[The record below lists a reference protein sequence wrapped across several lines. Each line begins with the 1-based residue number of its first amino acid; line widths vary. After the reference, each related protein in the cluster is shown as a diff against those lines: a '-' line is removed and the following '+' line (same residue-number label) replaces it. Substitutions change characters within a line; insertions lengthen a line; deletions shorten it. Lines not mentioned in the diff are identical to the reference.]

1 MQCSV
6 IIPTFR
12 DNRIAAALAS
22 LSIQKNIQLEVI
34 VVDGANEPEAF
45 QSLPT
50 YSFPITFIH
59 EKDNGVYD
67 AMNKGIS
74 KAQGTWIYILGSDD
88 VLANDNTL
96 SNLISR
102 CSQADIV
109 FGNVEN
115 TGLSHSATT
124 KIHIPSFPNGMIWK
138 HTLHQQG
145 VIYKRSLFQER
156 TFNTDYKILGDYE
169 FHFHLKNKNL
179 KVEYVNE
186 TVAQCDAN
194 GLSKRYVW
202 KLYAE
207 EIRLKKEHL
216 NVLEWLLVVPFVI
229 SKYVFKKLTK

>member
-1 MQCSV
+1 MQCTV
-6 IIPTFR
+6 VIPTFR
-12 DNRIAAALAS
+12 DARIAQALDSIAS
-22 LSIQKNIQLEVI
+22 QKNIQLEVVI
-34 VVDGANEPEAF
+34 VDGANEPAAF
-45 QSLPT
+45 QSLPS
-50 YSFPITFIH
+50 YPFPITFIH

-67 AMNKGIS
+67 AMNKGIAVA
-74 KAQGTWIYILGSDD
+74 KCEWIYLLGSDD
-88 VLANDNTL
+88 VLANENTL

-102 CSQADIV
+102 GTQADVV

-124 KIHIPSFPNGMIWK
+124 KIHTPSFPHGMIWK

-156 TFNTDYKILGDYE
+156 TFNTDYKILADYE
-169 FHFHLKNKNL
+169 FHFHLKNKNV

-186 TVAQCDAN
+186 TVARCDAN

-207 EIRLKKEHL
+207 EIRLKNDYL
-216 NVLEWLLVVPFVI
+216 NAVQMFVVVPFVVA
-229 SKYVFKKLTK
+229 KYLFKKLTK

>member
-6 IIPTFR
+6 VIPTFR

-102 CSQADIV
+102 GSQADII

-229 SKYVFKKLTK
+229 SKYVFKNLTK

>member
-45 QSLPT
+45 QSLPS
-50 YSFPITFIH
+50 YPFPITFIH

-102 CSQADIV
+102 GSQADII

>member
-6 IIPTFR
+6 VIPTFR

-102 CSQADIV
+102 GSQADII

-169 FHFHLKNKNL
+169 FHFHLKNKNV

-216 NVLEWLLVVPFVI
+216 NALEWLMVVPFVI
-229 SKYVFKKLTK
+229 SKYVFKNLTK

>member
-6 IIPTFR
+6 VIPTFR

-67 AMNKGIS
+67 AMNKGIAVA
-74 KAQGTWIYILGSDD
+74 KGEWIYILGSDD

-102 CSQADIV
+102 GSQADII

-156 TFNTDYKILGDYE
+156 AFNTDYKILGDYE
-169 FHFHLKNKNL
+169 FHFHLKNKNV

-216 NVLEWLLVVPFVI
+216 NALEWLLVVPFVI